1 LLREV
6 EGSFPDIAKIS
17 GAFVGVTS
25 YYLSN
30 VSAFEYFGEV
40 FDFLLLTLLFEYK
53 FLIICQESNTIQVL
67 VGYFVD
73 LIYNRLAT
81 TLVFGRAL
89 KA

>member
-6 EGSFPDIAKIS
+6 EGSFPDIAKVS
-17 GAFVGVTS
+17 GSFIGVTS
-25 YYLSN
+25 YYLLN
-30 VSAFEYFGEV
+30 VSAFEHIGEV

-53 FLIICQESNTIQVL
+53 FLVICQESDTIQVL

-73 LIYNRLAT
+73 LLHNRLTAA
-81 TLVFGRAL
+81 LVFGRAL